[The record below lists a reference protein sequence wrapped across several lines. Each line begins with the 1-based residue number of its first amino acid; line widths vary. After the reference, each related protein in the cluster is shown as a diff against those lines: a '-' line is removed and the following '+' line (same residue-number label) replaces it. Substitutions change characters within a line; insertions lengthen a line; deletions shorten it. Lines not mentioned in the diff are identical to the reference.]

1 MAKTDISFKNI
12 LVPYDGS
19 SYSNNAFKKALDIA
33 KADGSKI
40 IVFMLIEEVYSTIMG
55 YSGIN
60 NKVIKKQQST
70 AMNYSSKL
78 KSVATNLGVPF
89 TFKIKQ
95 GSNPV
100 KEIINCAT
108 SYKCDLIVLG
118 SHGRTGWS
126 KLILGSVANGVVQ
139 HAKSAVLVVK

>member
-1 MAKTDISFKNI
+1 
-12 LVPYDGS
+12 
-19 SYSNNAFKKALDIA
+19 
-33 KADGSKI
+33 
-40 IVFMLIEEVYSTIMG
+40 MG

-60 NKVIKKQQST
+60 NKVIKKQRSVAT
-70 AMNYSSKL
+70 KYSSKL

-89 TFKIKQ
+89 SFKIKQ

-100 KEIINCAT
+100 KEIINFAT

-139 HAKSAVLVVK
+139 HAKSSVLVVK